1 MFAKDAGING
11 FLEKQLLKSQK
22 SVQNAKALTGIRQER
37 VRKNDYKRASKRRD
51 KEAGREI

>member
-1 MFAKDAGING
+1 MFAKDVGING
-11 FLEKQLLKSQK
+11 FLEKQPLKSQK